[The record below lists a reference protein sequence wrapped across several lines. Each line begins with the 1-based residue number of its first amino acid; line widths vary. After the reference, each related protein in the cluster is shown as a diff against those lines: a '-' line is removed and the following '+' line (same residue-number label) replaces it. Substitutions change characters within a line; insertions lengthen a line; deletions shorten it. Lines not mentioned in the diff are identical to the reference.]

1 MTGAAQLAG
10 PATEHRPLSGRR
22 SADRTPAA
30 GRRRSGRAAAQRWT
44 PGRILVLVLISL
56 HVLIVLFPFLWMLYS
71 SLKTQKQFI
80 KNVWSFPTSLDFG
93 AYRSAWTGGELA
105 TYAKNSLLVTG
116 GSVVLTVMIAALA
129 GYAFSVFR
137 PRWMPAVEVG
147 LLLAMAIPAYVALV
161 PLVLMMN
168 QFGLFDSRIGLILP
182 TAAFNVPV
190 SVFIMRAFFATL
202 PPELIEAARIDGCSE
217 FGVFFRVAL
226 PLARP
231 AMFTTAI
238 INAIWA
244 WNDFIFPLVFIND
257 PTKQTL
263 AVGLTQFQGE
273 HVTQYP
279 VLLAAIVL
287 SALATLII
295 YTVFQ
300 RQVVGGLTGG
310 AVKQ

>member
-1 MTGAAQLAG
+1 MTSAAEVVE
-10 PATEHRPLSGRR
+10 PVSRFRPTSGRR
-22 SADRTPAA
+22 SAARTP
-30 GRRRSGRAAAQRWT
+30 GQRWT
-44 PGRILVLVLISL
+44 AGRVVVLVLLSV
-56 HVLIVLFPFLWMLYS
+56 HVLIVMFPFLWMLYS
-71 SLKTQKQFI
+71 SLKTQRQFI
-80 KNVWSFPTSLDFG
+80 KNVWSLPTGLDFT
-93 AYRSAWTGGELA
+93 AYRTAWSGGELA
-105 TYAKNSLLVTG
+105 TYAKNSALVTG
-116 GSVVLTVMIAALA
+116 GSVLLTVLIASLA
-129 GYAFSVFR
+129 GYAFAVYR
-137 PRWMPAVEVG
+137 PRWMPGIEVG

-190 SVFIMRAFFATL
+190 SVFIMRAFFSTL
-202 PPELIEAARIDGCSE
+202 PRELIEAARIDGSSE
-217 FGVFFRVAL
+217 IGVFFRVAV

-257 PTKQTL
+257 PTRQTL

-273 HVTQYP
+273 HLTQYP

-295 YTVFQ
+295 YTAFQ
-300 RQVVGGLTGG
+300 RQVVGGLTSG